1 MIIKFPVFKYEIIRN
16 NMDIHVRELM
26 KKQVVSID
34 GSLTVKDAAKMME
47 DSKVS
52 CLIVMENS
60 IPTGILTERD
70 FVTRVTSAGKLSST
84 PVRKVMSTPLIS
96 IGPEETA
103 KKLAELIKEKDIHKI
118 PVVEANKLIGIVSA
132 TDLIRKCIIN
142 SDLEMRQI
150 CNSFAQM
157 AF

>member
-1 MIIKFPVFKYEIIRN
+1 
-16 NMDIHVRELM
+16 MDIYVREMM
-26 KKQVVSID
+26 KKQVISVD

-47 DSKVS
+47 DAGVS
-52 CLIVMENS
+52 SLIVTENN

-70 FVTRVTSAGKLSST
+70 FVTRITSTGKPSST

-103 KKLAELIKEKDIHKI
+103 KRLAELIKEKDIHKI
-118 PVVEANKLIGIVSA
+118 PVVDANKLVGIVSA

>member
-1 MIIKFPVFKYEIIRN
+1 
-16 NMDIHVRELM
+16 MDVYVREMM
-26 KKQVVSID
+26 KKQVISVD
-34 GSLTVKDAAKMME
+34 GSLTFKDAAKMME
-47 DSKVS
+47 DAGVS
-52 CLIVMENS
+52 SLIVTENN

-70 FVTRVTSAGKLSST
+70 FVTRITSTGKPSST

-103 KKLAELIKEKDIHKI
+103 KRLAELIKEKDIHKI
-118 PVVEANKLIGIVSA
+118 PVVDANKLVGIVSA

>member
-1 MIIKFPVFKYEIIRN
+1 
-16 NMDIHVRELM
+16 MDIYVREMM
-26 KKQVVSID
+26 KKQVISVD

-47 DSKVS
+47 DAGVS
-52 CLIVMENS
+52 SLIITENN

-70 FVTRVTSAGKLSST
+70 FVTRITSTGKPSST

-103 KKLAELIKEKDIHKI
+103 KRLAELIKEKDIHKI
-118 PVVEANKLIGIVSA
+118 PVVDANKLVGIVSA